1 MYLNHFGLNKLPFGM
16 TPDPSFFFAGNKRG
30 EILEA
35 LIYAVLQGDGIIKV
49 TGEVG
54 CGKTMLCRMLESRL
68 PDNIEII
75 YLVNPTLT
83 SDQVIFAIAGEL
95 ELPITGKRVDE
106 VIRMLH
112 TELVNKHIAGKQVVL
127 LVEEAQAMSLQTLEE
142 IRLFTNLE
150 TAHHKLLQIVLFG
163 QPELDDHLNTPG
175 MRQLR
180 ERITNSFSVPP
191 LKPANLPEYLMFR
204 LRSAGYQGPDLFD
217 RAALRLISR
226 VSEGIIRRVSILAD
240 KSMLAAYADNA
251 YIIKSRHVKAAIR
264 DSEFPRKALYG
275 LELGIG
281 ARLTAL
287 AVVVCLSLVSV
298 IAWQY
303 AKIHRFTA
311 ATMPTPVKAAP
322 DNAAPDKAVPDVAV
336 QAAAAQPL
344 TVASTAPGR
353 ATPSAAAVAN
363 PPVRQVSQPTDH
375 GVTQAVA
382 ARPISPSQADGS
394 PVSIDER
401 IALTAR
407 WLNSQPADKFSIQL
421 AMITSGN
428 KGDVARYLNK
438 METEMGLRD
447 VYLYAPAQANPSRIG
462 IVFGSYASRE
472 DALNTLNQIAAK
484 WGYRPQLRTIGGIKK
499 EIGKA

>member
-1 MYLNHFGLNKLPFGM
+1 MYLNHFGLNQLPFGM

-95 ELPITGKRVDE
+95 DLPINGKRVDE
-106 VIRMLH
+106 VIRLLH

-163 QPELDDHLNTPG
+163 QPELDEHLNTPS
-175 MRQLR
+175 MRQLK

-217 RAALRLISR
+217 RGALSLISR

-240 KSMLAAYADNA
+240 KSLLAAYADNA
-251 YIIKSRHVKAAIR
+251 YTVKSKHVRAAIN
-264 DSEFPRKALYG
+264 DSEFPKKGLFGLRVRTFAWAGAACLLVALVF
-275 LELGIG
+275 EWQH
-281 ARLTAL
+281 
-287 AVVVCLSLVSV
+287 LSVHS
-298 IAWQY
+298 
-303 AKIHRFTA
+303 
-311 ATMPTPVKAAP
+311 
-322 DNAAPDKAVPDVAV
+322 
-336 QAAAAQPL
+336 
-344 TVASTAPGR
+344 SR
-353 ATPSAAAVAN
+353 ATPSLAN
-363 PPVRQVSQPTDH
+363 AKATPAPATATEQSAIVQPVVVPAT
-375 GVTQAVA
+375 VA
-382 ARPISPSQADGS
+382 AQKTQVVPTAKPSNVNSTERAGTPDLGAGHG
-394 PVSIDER
+394 PTNTTVNTAPASIDEH
-401 IALTAR
+401 INLTTT
-407 WLNSQPADKFSIQL
+407 WLNSQSPDKFSIQL
-421 AMITSGN
+421 ALIASGN
-428 KGDVARYLNK
+428 KNDVARYLTK

-447 VYLYAPAQANPSRIG
+447 IHIYAVTQATPTKIG
-462 IVFGSYASRE
+462 IVFGCYTSRE
-472 DALNTLNQIAAK
+472 EAMTALNQLAVK
-484 WGYRPQLRTIGGIKK
+484 WGYQPQLRTLGGIKK
-499 EIGKA
+499 EMGKA